1 MVRTTLPH
9 VGLVGVGIVVAAVL
23 PGCGTGSGGNTA
35 QPASSSSTP
44 LTSTVAGTTS
54 PAVDSST
61 GESAVQPAPGDGY
74 CKAADVKLALGR
86 GEGSAGTVY
95 RPLMITNVS
104 SHKCVVHGFPGV
116 SYVAGADGHQVGP
129 AAYRDGTKGDPVSLN
144 RGESASVDVGF
155 VNVQNY
161 DPAVCMPTPVNG
173 IRVYLPQDTASK
185 FVEAP
190 GTGCASDKI
199 PGNQL
204 TVKTARKAPSE

>member
-1 MVRTTLPH
+1 MVRNTLPQ
-9 VGLVGVGIVVAAVL
+9 VGMVGVGMVLAAVL
-23 PGCGTGSGGNTA
+23 VGCGSGSGNTA
-35 QPASSSSTP
+35 QPASSVST
-44 LTSTVAGTTS
+44 LATSAEATS
-54 PAVDSST
+54 PAGGSSS
-61 GESAVQPAPGDGY
+61 GESTVQPAPGDGS

-86 GEGSAGTVY
+86 GEGTAGTVY
-95 RPLMITNVS
+95 RPLTITNVS
-104 SHKCVVHGFPGV
+104 SNKCVVQGFPGV
-116 SYVAGADGHQVGP
+116 SYVAGADGHQVGS
-129 AAYRDGTKGDPVSLN
+129 AAYRDGNKGDPVPLN
-144 RGESASVDVGF
+144 KGESANVDVGF

-204 TVKTARKAPSE
+204 TVKTARKATGE